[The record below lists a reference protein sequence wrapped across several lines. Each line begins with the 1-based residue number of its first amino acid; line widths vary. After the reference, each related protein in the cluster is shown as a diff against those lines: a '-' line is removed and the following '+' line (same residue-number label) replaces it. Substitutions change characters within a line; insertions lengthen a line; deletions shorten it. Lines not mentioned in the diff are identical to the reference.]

1 MTLQLW
7 EHWSQISDQ
16 EKMRELIIIFLVTF
30 LFLILAILLDYIK
43 IKYENKVNNSNS
55 KILKFIFKHII

>member
-16 EKMRELIIIFLVTF
+16 EKMQELIIIFLVTF

-43 IKYENKVNNSNS
+43 IKYKNKVNNSNS

>member
-16 EKMRELIIIFLVTF
+16 EKMQELIIIFLVTF